1 MSANASSS
9 TQPSADSYKTAE
21 EYPASTISDL
31 GGHTYPRLI
40 CTWNDPEVLKAM
52 SLDMPIVKFPA
63 KVPEPEFPPLPV
75 CKLEEVKKA
84 KKEFQEE
91 REHIERAK
99 KERAEKERV
108 ERLKREQEEHAHV
121 RNTMPAAG
129 EGDGTYETPRV
140 KQLAEGKKGKG
151 VTKFRFNGVEVPSPD
166 AFWKH
171 ARSSPSKGNTLRI
184 LLYIHFQTIFRKFY

>member
-63 KVPEPEFPPLPV
+63 
-75 CKLEEVKKA
+75 KLEEVKKA

-171 ARSSPSKGNTLRI
+171 ARSSPSKG
-184 LLYIHFQTIFRKFY
+184 